1 MTKKSRPRA
10 KGKAKSGTWSLLQ
23 NKLFTVFIL
32 LLPVQL
38 GLHFWPDWALVSG
51 IRVDY
56 LAPAIY
62 LTDLVVI
69 GLLIVSFK
77 DLKKINLFSLI
88 AVGIFA
94 LLNIYFPLSI
104 AVIYS
109 DTIAIAQFFLGR
121 TIGGIFYLLGER
133 SFGINTPGIALVNIM
148 GKWFLRPYGTFGHP
162 NALAGFLG
170 VSLIFL
176 YYSKKNTI
184 QKIAIVLGAIT
195 LLLTFSQNAW
205 LSLILAIMLFKFRK
219 IVFSLVI
226 FLSILFPIVSKII
239 LAKFNF
245 GQSIAQRLELAYL
258 AGMVFSKVALI
269 GVGAGNFVTAL
280 PKLIYAN
287 NFNWLLQP
295 VHNIFLLIL
304 TETGI
309 IGLLLFFY
317 LLTKT
322 IRETSPALLFIL
334 FTGLLDHYWL
344 TQQQNLLLLGVVIGL
359 CVTHKDNIKR

>member
-1 MTKKSRPRA
+1 M
-10 KGKAKSGTWSLLQ
+10 
-23 NKLFTVFIL
+23 
-32 LLPVQL
+32 
-38 GLHFWPDWALVSG
+38 
-51 IRVDY
+51 
-56 LAPAIY
+56 
-62 LTDLVVI
+62 I

-94 LLNIYFPLSI
+94 LLNIYFANVWQIALLKWVRYFEVFLLGIFVYQNKKLVLENINFPLSI

-109 DTIAIAQFFLGR
+109 ATIAIAQFFLGR